1 MKSILT
7 NTPFQTVIALLS
19 AALLYDVMPGPI
31 ASGFYTF
38 SVFIK
43 DAIMIILPAAVFF
56 FIASSL
62 VQFEKKGIFLVL
74 LILVFEAFSNAL
86 ASTSAYG
93 LSFIGE
99 SFLSKSMNLS
109 QKEGLTSYLSFAAYK
124 PTWWRVEF
132 GTVLGVFLGLITP
145 YIQKD
150 LLKRFIFQGKS
161 IASAIF
167 SRIFA
172 RIIPLFVFGF
182 FLNMFI
188 TGSFVTAAR
197 DCLEILIIM
206 MIGLFFYITLIFMVA
221 GGNFKR
227 GIQMIKNALP
237 AGFTAFSSMS
247 SAATMPVTIAVTEK
261 NLMHKPFAG
270 MLIPATTNIQQIG
283 DCFCNVF
290 LCCMILSF
298 FGRGLPD
305 PLTFF
310 TFLSV
315 FVIARYTTAG
325 MIGGAIFIML
335 PIYQSYLGF
344 NAEMISLILGFNM
357 VLDPLITATN
367 VMANSGLC
375 VIFEKLWSL
384 VNKKAAFTT

>member
-1 MKSILT
+1 MKSIIK
-7 NTPFQTVIALLS
+7 NTPFQTLIALLS
-19 AALLYDVMPGPI
+19 ATLLYDVMPSHI

-38 SVFIK
+38 SVLVK
-43 DAIMIILPAAVFF
+43 DIIMFVLPAAVFF

-74 LILVFEAFSNAL
+74 FILVFEAFSNAL

-99 SFLSKSMNLS
+99 SFLSKSMHLV
-109 QKEGLTSYLSFAAYK
+109 QKEGLTSYISLSTYK
-124 PTWWRVEF
+124 PLWWRVEF
-132 GTVLGVFLGLITP
+132 GTIFGVLLGLIAP
-145 YIQKD
+145 YTKKD
-150 LLKRFIFQGKS
+150 IIKKTIFQGKN
-161 IASAIF
+161 IASSVF
-167 SRIFA
+167 SKVFA

-188 TGSFVTAAR
+188 TGSFVTAAK

-206 MIGLFFYITLIFMVA
+206 MIGLFLYITIIFIVA
-221 GGNFKR
+221 GGGISR
-227 GIQMIKNALP
+227 GIEMIKNALP

-261 NLMHKPFAG
+261 NLRHKPFAG

-298 FGRGLPD
+298 FGKGIPD
-305 PLTFF
+305 AMTFF

-344 NAEMISLILGFNM
+344 NSEMISLILGFNM

-375 VIFEKLWSL
+375 VIFEKLWMTFNTNTKVTS
-384 VNKKAAFTT
+384 